1 MGYCPQTN
9 AINQDLTG
17 RQMLETFA
25 AFRGI
30 PKEKIDSEVDK
41 LLKSLDLD
49 EFADKP
55 CGDYSGGNKRKLCF
69 AVALIGSPPL
79 VLLDEPTSGVDAAA
93 RRKMWE
99 LMMNVKNSGN
109 KTSIVLTSHSMDECE
124 ALSNT

>member
-9 AINQDLTG
+9 ALNQDLTG
-17 RQMLETFA
+17 RQMLRVFA
-25 AFRGI
+25 SFRGV
-30 PKEKIDSEVDK
+30 PKDRINHEVST
-41 LLKSLDLD
+41 LLQLLDLE

-69 AVALIGSPPL
+69 AIALIGTPPL
-79 VLLDEPTSGVDAAA
+79 ILLDEPTSGVDAVA

-99 LMMNVKNSGN
+99 LMMNVKNSGK

-124 ALSNT
+124 ALCNT